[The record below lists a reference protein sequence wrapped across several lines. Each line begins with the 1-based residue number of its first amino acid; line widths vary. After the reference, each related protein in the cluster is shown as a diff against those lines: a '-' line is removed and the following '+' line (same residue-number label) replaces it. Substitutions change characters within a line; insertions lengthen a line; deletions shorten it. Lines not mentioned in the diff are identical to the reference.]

1 MQEVETRVL
10 PGPPAAYLELWEPF
24 CPGWPSRREDGRE
37 SSQRQS
43 SPPLGLLPLSSGCQP
58 GAQRALGGNYCPSWV
73 PELPGFHCGS
83 RSAQVASPTGKMAGW
98 PRHQIELGCPFTMNS
113 WLNAGQL
120 QGALRPAG
128 RMAEKAPRDRGPLPW
143 ACCRWAV
150 AVNQERS
157 VHLVETAVPPGPPA
171 SWISL
176 WEPFCPGWPSGREDG
191 R

>member
-83 RSAQVASPTGKMAGW
+83 RSAQVASPTGKMAG
-98 PRHQIELGCPFTMNS
+98 S
-113 WLNAGQL
+113 
-120 QGALRPAG
+120 
-128 RMAEKAPRDRGPLPW
+128 
-143 ACCRWAV
+143 
-150 AVNQERS
+150 
-157 VHLVETAVPPGPPA
+157 
-171 SWISL
+171 
-176 WEPFCPGWPSGREDG
+176 PSPSREDG
-191 R
+191 RESSQRQRSPPLGLLPLGSGCQPGAQRALSGNCCPSWAPSLLDFTVGAVLPRLALWQGRWQIRTPEEVHL